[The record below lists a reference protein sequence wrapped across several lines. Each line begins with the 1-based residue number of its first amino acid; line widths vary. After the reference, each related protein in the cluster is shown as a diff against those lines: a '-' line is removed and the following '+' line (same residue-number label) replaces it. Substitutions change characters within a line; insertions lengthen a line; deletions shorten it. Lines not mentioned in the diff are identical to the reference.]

1 MRTALVTHTQAVC
14 PRLRRT
20 LIRDSPRPR
29 TEEASRRLRREVNM
43 HRVSVEA
50 WEARTGDPFLT
61 SVRERPL
68 VQLNLDLEPQ

>member
-1 MRTALVTHTQAVC
+1 
-14 PRLRRT
+14 
-20 LIRDSPRPR
+20 
-29 TEEASRRLRREVNM
+29 M